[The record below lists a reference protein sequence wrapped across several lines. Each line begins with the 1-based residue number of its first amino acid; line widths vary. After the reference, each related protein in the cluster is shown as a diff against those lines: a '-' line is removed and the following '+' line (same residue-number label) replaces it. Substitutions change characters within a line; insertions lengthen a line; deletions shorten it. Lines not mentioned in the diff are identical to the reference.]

1 MVVIR
6 VKPHSYLNVYL
17 SGEQARRILELGF
30 PEPPTV
36 ARVVEYLKLPREEV
50 LLITINKRKVS
61 WETRVHPGDLVELYP
76 TIGGG

>member
-17 SGEQARRILELGF
+17 SGEQAHRILELEF

-36 ARVVEYLKLPREEV
+36 DQVVEYLQLPREEI
-50 LLITINKRKVS
+50 LLIAINKKTVS
-61 WETRVHPGDLVELYP
+61 WKTRAYPGDLVELYP